1 LLLFLNEHQLRLSL
15 TETQPH
21 PSGDKRDLRSR
32 IISAYSGIIRLY
44 CFIRFKIIHIRF
56 LEEIEQY
63 LPSQGDILDLG
74 CGFGLFALYIAARKP
89 NARVIG
95 LDVNARRLQIA
106 RDAAAKLGIANV
118 EFLHHDLRDWRPT
131 HAKRI
136 AGAYAL
142 DVFHH
147 VPVENGNRLLSD
159 LFEHLEAG
167 GRFLLKDID
176 TTPRAM
182 LWFTYLLDVLMSPRD
197 DFHYRSASAWQ
208 AQLAASGF
216 GPIYLHHLWDILPY
230 PHILLICDKKKLDTD
245 KH

>member
-1 LLLFLNEHQLRLSL
+1 MGAASAESAILKLSL
-15 TETQPH
+15 IETQPN

-32 IISAYSGIIRLY
+32 IIAAYSGVIRLY

-63 LPSQGDILDLG
+63 LPNEGDILDLG

-89 NARVIG
+89 NTRVIG
-95 LDVNARRLQIA
+95 LDVNERRLQIA
-106 RDAAAKLGIANV
+106 RNAAQKLGIVNV
-118 EFLHHDLRDWRPT
+118 EFLHQNLREWRPD
-131 HAKRI
+131 AARKI

-147 VPVENGNRLLSD
+147 IPVESGNRLLVD
-159 LFEHLEAG
+159 LFEQLETG

-176 TTPRAM
+176 TQPRAM

-197 DFHYRSASAWQ
+197 DFHYRSAGAWQ
-208 AQLAASGF
+208 QQLAASGF
-216 GPIYLHHLWDILPY
+216 APIYLHYLWDILPY
-230 PHILLICDKKKLDTD
+230 PHILMICDRKKLDAD
-245 KH
+245 